1 MNCSILNCMARMVV
15 LAFFALTAWNTINDL
30 ETHSNSF
37 TGKYQTFQTRVET
50 MTGYNFH
57 PHIHHSSVSQFAEQI
72 VLYLAYASLA
82 FCALG
87 LLKPCAIT
95 IPSFLWLVM
104 QVLEHEFLEM
114 TQNRNLKQIEV
125 LALTLAV
132 FISGLLVS
140 CSGKKSKSCCGKKT
154 PKAKSTSSGRSTKSK
169 NSKKKKRN

>member
-1 MNCSILNCMARMVV
+1 MARLVV
-15 LAFFALTAWNTINDL
+15 LAFFALSAWNTVNDL
-30 ETHSNSF
+30 ETQSNSF
-37 TGKYQTFQTRVET
+37 TGKYQTFQKRVEA

-57 PHIHHSSVSQFAEQI
+57 QNIHHSFVSQFAEQI

-82 FCALG
+82 FCVLAM
-87 LLKPCAIT
+87 LKPCAGT
-95 IPSFLWLVM
+95 VPAFLWLVM

-140 CSGKKSKSCCGKKT
+140 CNGKKGKSCC
-154 PKAKSTSSGRSTKSK
+154 AKPSKSSVSVSTNKSSK
-169 NSKKKKRN
+169 NKNNKKKRRN